1 MPLYLPTKLND
12 MKKYFKFNL
21 ASNPPPKRDLRRTV
35 AIVMTALGMAVL
47 LFFEIGKPILSEDA
61 TLQKLYTMA
70 ATRAVGGAVFLAI
83 LCYLGY
89 RVLNPVRKPLGK
101 SLLFCLPAAL
111 VVVNNM
117 PILSMIWGDA
127 YFVHGEPWYLFWF
140 ALECFAIGLFEETA
154 FRGVALLLI
163 AEKRRSTQKGL
174 FVSILLSSA
183 VFGVIHL
190 ANILAGSSPGAVLL
204 QIGYS
209 FLIGAMCS
217 VILLKTG
224 NIWLCVILH
233 AVYDFSG
240 NLMPTLGA
248 GTWWDTPTVIF
259 TAALAVFT
267 TAFYVVAFIRL
278 DPQETERLYPLTFLV
293 NKSNSYK
300 ER

>member
-1 MPLYLPTKLND
+1 
-12 MKKYFKFNL
+12 MKEYFKSHL
-21 ASNPPPKRDLRRTV
+21 APESPPKRDLRRIV
-35 AIVMTALGMAVL
+35 AIVMTLLGMAVL
-47 LFFEIGKPILSEDA
+47 LYFEVGKPILTEDE
-61 TLQKLYTMA
+61 TLQRLYTMT
-70 ATRAVGGAVFLAI
+70 ATRGVGGVVFLTI
-83 LCYLGY
+83 LFYLGY
-89 RVLNPVRKPLGK
+89 RVLNPVKKPFGK

-117 PILSMIWGDA
+117 PILSMVWGDA
-127 YFVHGEPWYLFWF
+127 YLVHTEPRYMLWF
-140 ALECFAIGLFEETA
+140 SLECLAIGLFEEMA

-163 AEKRRSTQKGL
+163 AEKRRSTKKGL
-174 FVSILLSSA
+174 FISILLSSA

-190 ANILAGSSPGAVLL
+190 ANILAGASPGAVFL

-224 NIWLCVILH
+224 NVWLCVILH

-259 TAALAVFT
+259 TAVLAVFT
-267 TAFYVVAFIRL
+267 TVFYTVAFFRL
-278 DPQETERLYPLTFLV
+278 DPRETECLYAQNPSQE
-293 NKSNSYK
+293 NPDSIS
-300 ER
+300 

>member
-1 MPLYLPTKLND
+1 MMMDQQKTPIPSG
-12 MKKYFKFNL
+12 
-21 ASNPPPKRDLRRTV
+21 ASSGTPPKKKNGVSRKV
-35 AIVMTALGMAVL
+35 AMGLTLVGMAVL
-47 LFFEIGKPILSEDA
+47 LWFEVAKPVLSDDE
-61 TLQKLYTMA
+61 TLQRLYTMVI
-70 ATRAVGGAVFLAI
+70 TRGVGAVVFFAI
-83 LCYLGY
+83 LINLGY

-101 SLLFCLPAAL
+101 ALLFCIPAAL

-127 YFVHGEPWYLFWF
+127 YFVHGEPRYILWF
-140 ALECFAIGLFEETA
+140 SLECLAIGLFEEAA

-163 AEKRRSTQKGL
+163 AEKRRTTKKGL
-174 FVSILLSSA
+174 FMSIVLSSA

-190 ANILAGSSPGAVLL
+190 ANILAGASPGAVIL

-217 VILLKTG
+217 VVLFKTG
-224 NIWLCVILH
+224 NLWLCIILH

-259 TAALAVFT
+259 TVILAVFT
-267 TAFYVVAFIRL
+267 TVFYVVAFVKL
-278 DPQETERLYPLTFLV
+278 DPKETERLYQ
-293 NKSNSYK
+293 K
-300 ER
+300 EN

>member
-1 MPLYLPTKLND
+1 
-12 MKKYFKFNL
+12 MKKHFKSDL
-21 ASNPPPKRDLRRTV
+21 VSEPPPKRDVRRIV
-35 AIVMTALGMAVL
+35 ATVMTLVGMAVL
-47 LFFEIGKPILSEDA
+47 LFFEIGKPVLSEDA
-61 TLQKLYTMA
+61 ILQRLYTMT
-70 ATRAVGGAVFLAI
+70 ATRGVGGVVFLAI
-83 LCYLGY
+83 LVYLGY
-89 RVLNPVRKPLGK
+89 RVLNPLKKPLGK
-101 SLLFCLPAAL
+101 ALLFCLPAAL

-127 YFVHGEPWYLFWF
+127 YFVHGEPWYILWF

-163 AEKRRSTQKGL
+163 AEKRRTTKKGL
-174 FVSILLSSA
+174 FISILLSSA

-190 ANILAGSSPGAVLL
+190 ANILAGSSPGAVFL

-217 VILLKTG
+217 VVLLKTG
-224 NIWLCVILH
+224 NLWLCVILH

-259 TAALAVFT
+259 TAVLAVLT
-267 TAFYVVAFIRL
+267 TVFYVVAFIRL
-278 DPQETERLYPLTFLV
+278 DPRETDRLYFPQPSQDNAIPT
-293 NKSNSYK
+293 
-300 ER
+300 